1 MSKGGTRLFTVKLI
15 NHQTISETTASN
27 FNEVLFVIKQWR
39 KAYGEIEILSVTQ
52 NNSSVLPDV
61 SVKE

>member
-1 MSKGGTRLFTVKLI
+1 MSKGGARLFTVKLI

-61 SVKE
+61 SAKE